1 MVSFTVTNADSLF
14 KNAKSAIGATSGLA
28 GDSHSFGDGTNNT
41 IPGDQAFDWGLP
53 FHYGKSVFVVIEGK
67 TTSAGMGP
75 FFAF

>member
-1 MVSFTVTNADSLF
+1 MF
-14 KNAKSAIGATSGLA
+14 KNAKSVIGATSGLA
-28 GDSHSFGDGTNNT
+28 GDSHSFGDGTNGT

-67 TTSAGMGP
+67 TTSGGTGP